1 MWIGCGSQGFWQQIS
16 YEKIPSYCKYCKKQ
30 GLEEIKCIFK
40 DPSQLKPRQNKVR
53 KEIITKPIYVEKQ
66 KGKNQIEVEIVD
78 QETGPIQE
86 VTQEEPDMAL
96 TTHVFQP
103 IEVSNQFKIKHND
116 ISAEKVSDIRKVR
129 PSAQSWKYIWS
140 KHCPNKICIFSWKVM
155 HNVIPT
161 DENIMHAKVPVSQKH
176 KHHAC

>member
-78 QETGPIQE
+78 QETGPIQKKSQISE
-86 VTQEEPDMAL
+86 KLDHQLRAGNTYGVSTVLIKYVYSVGKLCIMS
-96 TTHVFQP
+96 FQLMR
-103 IEVSNQFKIKHND
+103 I
-116 ISAEKVSDIRKVR
+116 
-129 PSAQSWKYIWS
+129 
-140 KHCPNKICIFSWKVM
+140 
-155 HNVIPT
+155 
-161 DENIMHAKVPVSQKH
+161 
-176 KHHAC
+176 